1 MTAYLNRLHKTVQP
15 VWYSGEYDRI
25 FRVSKRCDV
34 AFLSAAPLS
43 GPETRIFL
51 PVSAYYLIKAHTV
64 IQADIAKKYWNIKH
78 DRPRIGNPA
87 FSERFFSRKQVRCI
101 ASRHLYS
108 SGKAAGSRR
117 EIFSWKKS
125 PVKNDVNSIPKKS
138 AGKKRRK
145 FYPEEICG

>member
-1 MTAYLNRLHKTVQP
+1 MTAYLNRLHRTVQP

-34 AFLSAAPLS
+34 AFECSAVIRTWNPD
-43 GPETRIFL
+43 F
-51 PVSAYYLIKAHTV
+51 SAGIGLLLIKAHTV
-64 IQADIAKKYWNIKH
+64 IQADTAKKYWNIKNDH
-78 DRPRIGNPA
+78 PRIGNPA